1 MVAAFLALTLVFSS
15 VETKKRKKLKQ
26 QGQVDTLHK
35 LCRGPLPPN
44 TKKNILELQAF
55 FDLSKVLYFL

>member
-1 MVAAFLALTLVFSS
+1 MVAAFLATLVFSS

-26 QGQVDTLHK
+26 QGQVDTLQK

-55 FDLSKVLYFL
+55 FDLSKVPYLL

>member
-1 MVAAFLALTLVFSS
+1 MVAAFLATLVFSS

-26 QGQVDTLHK
+26 QGQVDTLQK
-35 LCRGPLPPN
+35 LCRGPFPPN

-55 FDLSKVLYFL
+55 FDLSKVPYFL